1 MNSQDPRTTDDFPA
15 DSNSHFPDYFNATA
29 AYSDR
34 ISRQPE
40 ESADQ
45 AIQHP
50 EMQFGGQSI
59 SFDQLNAP
67 SSPQAFQQPV
77 QHYMPQAFQMPD
89 FSSQIMAQQA
99 QQAQQQQQQLMQM
112 QLMQMQAAQQR
123 LMGAHQQAANVYGDA
138 NYDFQRIT
146 ELARDPIALAENLA
160 QEMELQAIRYRA
172 RQDVRMGRRSRYL
185 GNGQYEDLGLA
196 ADLEDPLD
204 VTTPLADRTPR
215 TGKKGSKK
223 SKLSL
228 GDIS

>member
-15 DSNSHFPDYFNATA
+15 DSNSHFPDYFNAIA

-34 ISRQPE
+34 ISQQAE

-45 AIQHP
+45 PTQHP

-67 SSPQAFQQPV
+67 SSPQPFQQPF
-77 QHYMPQAFQMPD
+77 QPYMPQAFQMPD

-99 QQAQQQQQQLMQM
+99 QQAQQQQQLMQM

-123 LMGAHQQAANVYGDA
+123 LMGAHQQAANVYGDG

-160 QEMELQAIRYRA
+160 QEIELQAIRYRA
-172 RQDVRMGRRSRYL
+172 RQDVRMGKRSRYL
-185 GNGQYEDLGLA
+185 GNGQYEDLGFA
-196 ADLEDPLD
+196 ADLEDPFD
-204 VTTPLADRTPR
+204 VTTPLADRIPR
-215 TGKKGSKK
+215 NSKKGSKK